1 MVQQDLNN
9 WGELSN
15 INNMTIPGNIYYHR
29 ELLTT
34 TCDGLRMDL
43 VTISSVDDIS
53 DKREELLPGLINNN
67 LIINY
72 SFLYL

>member
-1 MVQQDLNN
+1 MVQQDLNE
-9 WGELSN
+9 WEKLPH
-15 INNMTIPGNIYYHR
+15 INNITIPGNIYYHR

-53 DKREELLPGLINNN
+53 DKREELISGLISNN
-67 LIINY
+67 LQINI
-72 SFLYL
+72 FLY